1 MNKLDFNLRFCRVLV
16 GTIIYI
22 IIFYEFFIMV
32 FYMILYLRSIINL
45 LLNMSYTIKI
55 KKYDIFCTCHDV
67 CYRLAKFEL
76 RTPLM
81 NVTTKQQIVLGGK
94 SSLRIK

>member
-32 FYMILYLRSIINL
+32 FLHDFVSSVHNKF
-45 LLNMSYTIKI
+45 TIKYVLHYQN

>member
-16 GTIIYI
+16 GTIIHI

-55 KKYDIFCTCHDV
+55 KNMIYFAHV
-67 CYRLAKFEL
+67 MMY
-76 RTPLM
+76 
-81 NVTTKQQIVLGGK
+81 VIVLQNLNLG
-94 SSLRIK
+94 LHL